1 MKCDLCDLEVKN
13 NRGLAIH
20 LKKHQMNLS
29 EYLDIKRQT
38 PKCPICKNECKR
50 HRTYFRT
57 TCGNE
62 SCYRETLRRRKHNQV
77 TKDILREKR
86 VDYLHKKTGKT
97 AWERRSRKEM
107 SYLESWFQEDVII
120 KHDLQSR
127 HQIITEHCVKG
138 YFIDFAFLD
147 KMIAVEIDGR
157 CHFDKNMNRREGDF
171 KKDACLSNE
180 GWQVIRM
187 NFFDIRRNP
196 NDLVENFLKV
206 LESGDQ
212 RSLSWIGQTRYT
224 NLIEE
229 KNRKMKE
236 DKISQKSQIIQQKIR
251 KLESANIDFSKHGWV
266 EKASEAI
273 EISPQKTRNW
283 LEKNK
288 PEIVEKAFRRK

>member
-1 MKCDLCDLEVKN
+1 
-13 NRGLAIH
+13 
-20 LKKHQMNLS
+20 
-29 EYLDIKRQT
+29 
-38 PKCPICKNECKR
+38 
-50 HRTYFRT
+50 
-57 TCGNE
+57 
-62 SCYRETLRRRKHNQV
+62 
-77 TKDILREKR
+77 
-86 VDYLHKKTGKT
+86 
-97 AWERRSRKEM
+97 
-107 SYLESWFQEDVII
+107 
-120 KHDLQSR
+120 
-127 HQIITEHCVKG
+127 
-138 YFIDFAFLD
+138 
-147 KMIAVEIDGR
+147 
-157 CHFDKNMNRREGDF
+157 
-171 KKDACLSNE
+171 
-180 GWQVIRM
+180 M